1 MFRPYH
7 TKLQVFIK
15 PGPSKATY
23 AGFSV
28 KDVIP
33 LGKPKKTQKKIH

>member
-23 AGFSV
+23 A